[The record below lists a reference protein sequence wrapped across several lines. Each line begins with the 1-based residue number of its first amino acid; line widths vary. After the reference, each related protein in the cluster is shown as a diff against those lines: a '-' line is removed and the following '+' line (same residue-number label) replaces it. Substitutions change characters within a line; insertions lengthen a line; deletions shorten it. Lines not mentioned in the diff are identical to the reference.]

1 MKPIVDQTSRYIV
14 TLIHIGFWI
23 LFFIFPF
30 LLSTTPN
37 YGSFNVMESL
47 IYTAVLALFFYANTL
62 VLIPKLLGR
71 KKVNL
76 YILSIL
82 LIIAAIVGLRVFVEY
97 QLNSEM
103 FEKSW
108 FLGKIITDSIFSSL
122 IVITVGGGLKITKE
136 WFKNERLKKEIES
149 EKLVAE
155 LALMKSQINPHF
167 LFNTL
172 NNIRS
177 LVRKNSPNSDAAI
190 IKLSQLMRYMLYDA
204 ANDYV
209 PLEKEIEYLKNYIDL
224 QRLRLPEKV
233 DIQFEIIENQKG
245 HQIQPML
252 FIPFVEN
259 AFKHGVSYLEDSKVQ
274 LKLVVEKNELHFSIW
289 NNMNIRKD
297 EQQHMKTEERAGFGL
312 KNIQQ
317 RLEYLYPDEHE
328 LKINTEHGI
337 FSVDLWIKRLVKAQ

>member
-47 IYTAVLALFFYANTL
+47 VYTAVLALFFYANTL

-108 FLGKIITDSIFSSL
+108 FLGKIITDSIFSAL

-177 LVRKNSPNSDAAI
+177 LVRKNSPSSDAAI

-209 PLEKEIEYLKNYIDL
+209 PLDKEIEYLKNYIDL

-233 DIQFEIIENQKG
+233 DIQFEIIENTKG

-259 AFKHGVSYLEDSKVQ
+259 AFKHGVSYLEDSKVH
-274 LKLVVEKNELHFSIW
+274 LKLIVEKSSLHFSIW

-297 EQQHMKTEERAGFGL
+297 EFIKTEERAGFGL
-312 KNIQQ
+312 KNIEQ
-317 RLEYLYPDEHE
+317 RLEYLYPGEHE

-337 FSVDLWIKRLVKAQ
+337 FSVDLWIKQLL

>member
-1 MKPIVDQTSRYIV
+1 MTPIADPTSKYIV

-23 LFFIFPF
+23 LFVIFPF
-30 LLSTTPN
+30 LLSPTPD
-37 YGSFNVMESL
+37 FDRIFVMEVI
-47 IYTAVLALFFYANTL
+47 IYTAVLAVFFYANTL
-62 VLIPKLLGR
+62 ILIPKLLGR
-71 KKVNL
+71 KKVNQ
-76 YILSIL
+76 YVFSIL
-82 LIIAAIVGLRVFVEY
+82 FIISVIVGLRIMVEY
-97 QLNSEM
+97 QLNAEM
-103 FEKSW
+103 FERSW

-136 WFKNERLKKEIES
+136 WFRNERLKKEIES

-233 DIQFEIIENQKG
+233 DIQFEIIENKRG

-259 AFKHGVSYLEDSKVQ
+259 AFKHGVSYLEDSKVH
-274 LKLVVEKNELHFSIW
+274 LKLQVEENSLHFSIW

-297 EQQHMKTEERAGFGL
+297 EYIKTEESAGFGL
-312 KNIQQ
+312 KNIKQ
-317 RLEYLYPDEHE
+317 RLEYLYPEEHE
-328 LKINTEHGI
+328 LKISTESGI
-337 FSVDLWIKRLVKAQ
+337 FSVDLWIKQLV

>member
-1 MKPIVDQTSRYIV
+1 MDSKIDVTSKFIVI
-14 TLIHIGFWI
+14 LIHVGFWI
-23 LFFIFPF
+23 IFLIFPF
-30 LLSTTPN
+30 LITHPSYYDQFHWLEAVFYTT
-37 YGSFNVMESL
+37 L
-47 IYTAVLALFFYANTL
+47 LAAFFYANTL
-62 VLIPKLLGR
+62 ILIPKLLGR
-71 KKVNL
+71 KKIKL
-76 YILSIL
+76 YIFSIF
-82 LIIAAIVGLRVFVEY
+82 IIITVIVGIKILTEY
-97 QLNSEM
+97 ILNPEM
-103 FEKSW
+103 FERSW
-108 FLGKIITDSIFSSL
+108 FLGKTITDSIFASL
-122 IVITVGGGLKITKE
+122 IVITIGGGLKITKE
-136 WFKNERLKKEIES
+136 WFKNEKLKKEIES

-209 PLEKEIEYLKNYIDL
+209 PLEKEIEYLQNYIDL

-233 DIQFEIIENQKG
+233 DINFEIIENKKG

-259 AFKHGVSYLEDSKVQ
+259 AFKHGVSYLEDSKVH
-274 LKLVVEKNELHFSIW
+274 LKLLVEENSLYFSIW

-297 EQQHMKTEERAGFGL
+297 EFIKSEERAGFGL

-317 RLEYLYPDEHE
+317 RLEFLYPDQHE
-328 LKINTEHGI
+328 LKICTEHGT
-337 FSVDLWIKRLVKAQ
+337 FTVNLHIKKLQ

>member
-1 MKPIVDQTSRYIV
+1 MDSKIDVTSRYIV
-14 TLIHIGFWI
+14 LLVHLGFWS

-30 LLSTTPN
+30 LLISDP
-37 YGSFNVMESL
+37 YYDKFFLIEAI
-47 IYTAVLALFFYANTL
+47 IYTGALAIFFYSNTL
-62 VLIPKLLGR
+62 FLIPKLLG
-71 KKVNL
+71 KKKIIL
-76 YILSIL
+76 YIFSIV
-82 LIIAAIVGLRVFVEY
+82 LIVSVIVGLRIIVEY
-97 QLNSEM
+97 EFNPEM
-103 FEKSW
+103 FERSW
-108 FLGKIITDSIFSSL
+108 FLNRIITDSIFTSL

-136 WFKNERLKKEIES
+136 WYKNERLKKEIES

-209 PLEKEIEYLKNYIDL
+209 PLEKEIEYLQNYIDL

-233 DIQFEIIENQKG
+233 DINFEIIENKKG

-259 AFKHGVSYLEDSKVQ
+259 AFKHGVSYLEDSKVH
-274 LKLVVEKNELHFSIW
+274 LKLLVEENSLHFSIW
-289 NNMNIRKD
+289 NNMNVRKD
-297 EQQHMKTEERAGFGL
+297 EFVKSEERAGFGL

-317 RLEYLYPDEHE
+317 RLQFLFPDQHE
-328 LKINTEHGI
+328 LKICTEHGT
-337 FSVDLWIKRLVKAQ
+337 FTVNLHIKKLQ

>member
-1 MKPIVDQTSRYIV
+1 MKRVIDETSKNIV

-30 LLSTTPN
+30 ILNNAPYNDTIFL
-37 YGSFNVMESL
+37 FEVIL
-47 IYTAVLALFFYANTL
+47 YTSVLAVFFYTNTL

-71 KKVNL
+71 KKINEYVF
-76 YILSIL
+76 SIL
-82 LIIAAIVGLRVFVEY
+82 LIIAAIVGLRIVVEN
-97 QLNSEM
+97 LFNPEM
-103 FEKSW
+103 FEKTW

-149 EKLVAE
+149 EKLAAE

-177 LVRKNSPNSDAAI
+177 LVRKNSPNSDEAI

-204 ANDYV
+204 SNDYV
-209 PLEKEIEYLKNYIDL
+209 PLEKEVEYLQNYIAL

-233 DIQFEIIENQKG
+233 DINFEIIENKKG

-259 AFKHGVSYLEDSKVQ
+259 AFKHGVSYLEDSKVF
-274 LKLVVEKNELHFSIW
+274 LKLQIEENSLYFTIW
-289 NNMNIRKD
+289 NNMNVRKD
-297 EQQHMKTEERAGFGL
+297 DFIKSEERAGFGL
-312 KNIQQ
+312 KNIKE
-317 RLEYLYPDEHE
+317 RLEYLYPDQHD
-328 LKINTEHGI
+328 LKISTEDGT
-337 FSVDLWIKRLVKAQ
+337 FSVNLTIKDLG